1 MCRKLL
7 VIALMAAALLSVSC
21 DVVGLPVKRVET
33 GPTITE
39 DIKVPL
45 PGGGGVVN
53 LEITVGFGEL
63 SIKGGAEDALVKGT
77 ATYNVKEFKP
87 VIIISGNDVRLRQG
101 ESKFEVT
108 IPDLDKGVKNKWD
121 LELSTVPMS
130 LTINAGAAT
139 AKIELGGL
147 SLEGLNVS
155 QGASD
160 FDLSF
165 SDANK
170 AEMNALRFNAGAANA
185 KLTSLAN
192 ANAQEIVFKGGVGNY
207 TLEFS
212 GALQRNL
219 RVILEAGVGQVV
231 VIVPEG
237 VAAEATIEGGL
248 TNVDVRDAW
257 QRSGN
262 KYILA
267 GEGPA
272 ITFEFKMGAGN
283 LSLRNR

>member
-7 VIALMAAALLSVSC
+7 VIALMAAALLPVSC

-33 GPTITE
+33 GPTVTE
-39 DIKVPL
+39 DIKAPL

-63 SIKGGAEDALVKGT
+63 SIRGGAEDALVKGT

-108 IPDLDKGVKNKWD
+108 IPDLTGVENKWD
-121 LELSTVPMS
+121 LVLSSVPMS
-130 LTINAGAAT
+130 LTINAGATA

-147 SLEGLNVS
+147 SLESLNVS

-185 KLTSLAN
+185 KLAGLAN

-237 VAAEATIEGGL
+237 VAAEATLEGGL

-262 KYILA
+262 KYMLA

>member
-1 MCRKLL
+1 MYRKLPVVVL
-7 VIALMAAALLSVSC
+7 VTMTLMVVSC
-21 DVVGLPVKRVET
+21 DMVGVKRVKT
-33 GPTITE
+33 GPTVAE
-39 DIKVPL
+39 DIIVPL
-45 PGGGGVVN
+45 PTGGGVVS
-53 LEITVGFGEL
+53 LEITMGFGEL

-77 ATYNVKEFKP
+77 ATYNVQEFKP
-87 VIIISGNDVRLRQG
+87 VIVISGNDVRLQQG
-101 ESKFEVT
+101 ESRFEVT
-108 IPDLDKGVKNKWD
+108 IPDLDKNIKNQWD

-130 LTINAGAAT
+130 LTINAVAAV

-147 SLEGLNVS
+147 SLEGLDIS
-155 QGASD
+155 QGVSD

-170 AEMNALRFNAGAANA
+170 IEMKALRFNAGAANA
-185 KLTSLAN
+185 KLTGLAN
-192 ANAQEIVFKGGVGNY
+192 ANAQEVIFRGGVGDY
-207 TLEFS
+207 TLECS

-219 RVILEAGVGQVV
+219 RVILEAGVRQVM

-237 VAAEATIEGGL
+237 VAAEAVLEGGL

-262 KYILA
+262 KYMLA

-272 ITFEFKMGAGN
+272 ITFEIKMGAGN

>member
-7 VIALMAAALLSVSC
+7 VIALMAAALLPVSC

-33 GPTITE
+33 GPTVTE

-63 SIKGGAEDALVKGT
+63 SIRGGAEDALVKGT

-108 IPDLDKGVKNKWD
+108 IPDLTGVENKWD
-121 LELSTVPMS
+121 LVLSSVPMS
-130 LTINAGAAT
+130 LTINAGATT

-147 SLEGLNVS
+147 SLESLNVS

-185 KLTSLAN
+185 KLAGLAN

-237 VAAEATIEGGL
+237 VAAEATLEGGL

-262 KYILA
+262 KYMLA